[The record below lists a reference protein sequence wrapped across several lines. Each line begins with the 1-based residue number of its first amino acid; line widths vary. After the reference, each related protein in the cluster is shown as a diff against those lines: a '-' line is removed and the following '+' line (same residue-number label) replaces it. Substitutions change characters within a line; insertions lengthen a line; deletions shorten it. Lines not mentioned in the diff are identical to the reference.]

1 MKKSIFRVAT
11 LVLSALVTDLVAFL
25 VPNSLKHQKAAHP
38 YFAWLVIAV
47 SVIYLLFAL
56 IENLKN
62 KKSKVV
68 NQNGAFYRAPFLAG
82 IIFLLNI
89 INILTVKT
97 AIFPVLYFPSLDRVF
112 GTLFED
118 YQLILKCVGYSSG
131 ILLSGVLGGL
141 LVGFFMGV
149 GIGFNDKISYWV
161 NPLVRILGPIPS
173 TAWIPIFLL
182 VFPTARAASAFII
195 GISVW
200 FPTVVLTSSGISNVK
215 KSYFEVSATLGTN
228 TFQKIFKVGV
238 PAAMPSIFLGLFNG
252 ICSSFVTLMTAEMI
266 GAKYGMGWYVNWQ
279 KEMMCYSNVYA
290 GLIVIAVLFYLV
302 ITILFK
308 VRDKVLV
315 WQKGVIKW

>member
-1 MKKSIFRVAT
+1 MKKTLFRSGI
-11 LVLSALVTDLVAFL
+11 LLLSAAAAEIVAVA
-25 VPNSLKHQKAAHP
+25 VPDSSKHQAAKHP
-38 YFAWLVIAV
+38 YFAWLIIAV
-47 SVIYLLFAL
+47 SAVYFIAAL
-56 IENLKN
+56 ANHFRKGE
-62 KKSKVV
+62 KSDKDML
-68 NQNGAFYRAPFLAG
+68 FYRAPFLAG
-82 IIFLLNI
+82 VFLVLNI
-89 INILTVKT
+89 LNIVTVKT
-97 AIFPVLYFPSLDRVF
+97 ALLPTLYFPSLDRVF

-118 YQLILKCVGYSSG
+118 SELILKCVGYSSG
-131 ILLSGVLGGL
+131 ILLAGVFGGL
-141 LVGFFMGV
+141 IVGFFMGV
-149 GIGFNDKISYWV
+149 GIGFSSTLSYWI

-215 KSYFEVSATLGTN
+215 NSYFEVASTLGAN
-228 TFQKIFKVGV
+228 HFRKIFKVGV

-279 KEMMCYSNVYA
+279 KEMMCYANVYA

-308 VRDKVLV
+308 VRDKVLL

>member
-1 MKKSIFRVAT
+1 MKKYIYPI
-11 LVLSALVTDLVAFL
+11 LLLLSLGAAEAVEFL
-25 VPNSLKHQKAAHP
+25 VPNSSLHQNAKHP
-38 YFAWLVIAV
+38 YFAWIILAITVV
-47 SVIYLLFAL
+47 YFLFTAL
-56 IENLKN
+56 QLIQK
-62 KKSKVV
+62 KKSE
-68 NQNGAFYRAPFLAG
+68 NPPFYRAPFLAG
-82 IIFLLNI
+82 IILFLNVLNI
-89 INILTVKT
+89 ITVKL
-97 AIFPVLYFPSLDRVF
+97 ALLPVLYFPSLDRVF

-118 YQLILKCVGYSSG
+118 YSLILKCVGYSSG
-131 ILLSGVLGGL
+131 ILLTGIIGGL
-141 LVGFFMGV
+141 AVGFIMGIGV
-149 GIGFNDKISYWV
+149 GFSKTLSYWI
-161 NPLVRILGPIPS
+161 NPIIRILGPIPS

-182 VFPTARAASAFII
+182 LFPTARAASAFII

-215 KSYFEVSATLGTN
+215 NSYFEVSSTLGASQ
-228 TFQKIFKVGV
+228 FYKIFKVGV
-238 PAAMPSIFLGLFNG
+238 PAALPSIFLGLFNG

-308 VRDKVLV
+308 VRDKLLS